1 MSHFIS
7 SNDHDIREV
16 EVVEEEEEEE
26 VVVESIAI
34 MGHQQIR
41 FGDDRSSL
49 MDEFER
55 LSFEIHLNQALRL
68 GRSSSEPNVPRT
80 LAMPMAPVPLKMFSE
95 SQRQRRKRGS
105 GCRGL
110 PKVLKKLLKLPIT
123 FGRSFK
129 GIRSTANA
137 DHHHQCHTNPKDP
150 MYWKTFSRSL
160 RL

>member
-7 SNDHDIREV
+7 DHHDIRE
-16 EVVEEEEEEE
+16 EDEEE
-26 VVVESIAI
+26 VVESIAMAQHI
-34 MGHQQIR
+34 S

-68 GRSSSEPNVPRT
+68 GRSSSEPNVART
-80 LAMPMAPVPLKMFSE
+80 LAPMAPVPLKMFSQ
-95 SQRQRRKRGS
+95 SQRQQGAQRRRRGS

-129 GIRSTANA
+129 GRSTDA
-137 DHHHQCHTNPKDP
+137 DHHHQCQTNPKDP

-160 RL
+160 RV